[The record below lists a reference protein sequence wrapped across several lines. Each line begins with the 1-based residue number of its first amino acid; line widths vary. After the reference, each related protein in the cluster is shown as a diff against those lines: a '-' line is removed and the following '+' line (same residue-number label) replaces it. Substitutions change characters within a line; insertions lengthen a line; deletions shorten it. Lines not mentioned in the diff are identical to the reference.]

1 MVLLV
6 SGCLLMS
13 DVICYRQKKIVNVQL
28 ISDLCD
34 LTVPSTAIGWASF
47 DDGVVG
53 LAGTV
58 SSLLGVY
65 GVWQKTA

>member
-1 MVLLV
+1 M
-6 SGCLLMS
+6 
-13 DVICYRQKKIVNVQL
+13 QL

-34 LTVPSTAIGWASF
+34 LTVPATFLGYTNL
-47 DDGVVG
+47 DDGLIG

-65 GVWQKTA
+65 GAWQKTA